1 MDLIINN
8 IFHKN
13 INVFHKFNYKKCTQN
28 RTRNSIKLTL
38 WGSDGDVLEADVD
51 VGGCCNEG
59 GGGVVDDVDILGEA
73 AAVGAEYWFSI
84 LKSKQYE
91 ILQIHIWTSFN
102 FKNGRYHSRSINFYD
117 QNSAQNRS
125 S

>member
-1 MDLIINN
+1 M
-8 IFHKN
+8 
-13 INVFHKFNYKKCTQN
+13 
-28 RTRNSIKLTL
+28 TRNSPKFTL

-51 VGGCCNEG
+51 VGGCCCEG

-91 ILQIHIWTSFN
+91 
-102 FKNGRYHSRSINFYD
+102 
-117 QNSAQNRS
+117 
-125 S
+125 

>member
-1 MDLIINN
+1 M
-8 IFHKN
+8 
-13 INVFHKFNYKKCTQN
+13 
-28 RTRNSIKLTL
+28 

-51 VGGCCNEG
+51 VGGCCCEG

-91 ILQIHIWTSFN
+91 
-102 FKNGRYHSRSINFYD
+102 
-117 QNSAQNRS
+117 
-125 S
+125 